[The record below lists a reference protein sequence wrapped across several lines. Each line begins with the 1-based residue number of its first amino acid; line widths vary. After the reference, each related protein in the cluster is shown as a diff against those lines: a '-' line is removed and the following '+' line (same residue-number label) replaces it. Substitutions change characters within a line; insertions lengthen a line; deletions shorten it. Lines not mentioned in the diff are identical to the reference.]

1 MTVAQPIKPS
11 SSPIAV
17 TLKRLVALLEE
28 EETDEYGILQPS
40 QFAFKRSME
49 LVIEAY
55 DTIGDRFP
63 KASASTDDQDGIR
76 LTWMKLDTEREVRL
90 VCPAQVGQTAYL
102 YHEVGN
108 DYAIERDLTGAILVE
123 WLEWFNQG

>member
-17 TLKRLVALLEE
+17 TLKRLIALLEE
-28 EETDEYGILQPS
+28 DETDEYGILQPS
-40 QFAFKRSME
+40 QFAFKRAME
-49 LVIEAY
+49 FVIEAY
-55 DTIGDRFP
+55 DAIGDRFP
-63 KASASTDDQDGIR
+63 KASASTDDQGGIR
-76 LTWMKLDTEREVRL
+76 LTWMKLDTEHEVRL

-102 YHEVGN
+102 YHEFGN
-108 DYAIERDLTGAILVE
+108 DYAVERDVTGAILVE